1 MWNKHEK
8 TSEGMLKE
16 KKYICCILCN
26 ATCLHGSW
34 FKKHIISISC
44 LLLLLLYA
52 PAFLKRIAFYK
63 AHRSEKRGPLWLA
76 RVVIGRILQAWDGSV
91 TSLTV
96 LWWPFLTKTIKLIRN
111 EAFVASSGDII
122 TDNNDLYC
130 LFSRCV
136 ASRRVKITM
145 SAFVIGQTT
154 NNKHYFR
161 QLKLAFE

>member
-1 MWNKHEK
+1 M
-8 TSEGMLKE
+8 
-16 KKYICCILCN
+16 
-26 ATCLHGSW
+26 CLRGSW
-34 FKKHIISISC
+34 FKKHIVFHI
-44 LLLLLLYA
+44 LYIIVA
-52 PAFLKRIAFYK
+52 PLCSAFLKRVAFYK

-96 LWWPFLTKTIKLIRN
+96 LWWPFPTKTIKPIRN
-111 EAFVASSGDII
+111 EPFVASSRDII
-122 TDNNDLYC
+122 TDNNDWYC
-130 LFSRCV
+130 LFSHCI

-161 QLKLAFE
+161 QLKTRIWIVSSRNVLTGCESEASDCPF

>member
-1 MWNKHEK
+1 M
-8 TSEGMLKE
+8 
-16 KKYICCILCN
+16 
-26 ATCLHGSW
+26 CLRGSW
-34 FKKHIISISC
+34 LKKHIVFHI
-44 LLLLLLYA
+44 LYIIVA
-52 PAFLKRIAFYK
+52 PLCSTFLKCVAFYK

-91 TSLTV
+91 TSLNV
-96 LWWPFLTKTIKLIRN
+96 LWWPFPTKTIKPITN

-130 LFSRCV
+130 LFSHCI

-161 QLKLAFE
+161 QLKTRIWIVSSRNVLTGCESEASDCPF